1 MKKITFLFT
10 ALFVF
15 IFSNCT
21 FAIEHWINCRVVSIS
36 DGDSI
41 TCLLTNKKQIKVRL
55 AEIDAPEKAQAFGKR
70 AKQTLAQLIHKT
82 QVRLKISDYD
92 RYGRSVATIYDSQ
105 GKNINLQMVQLG
117 MAWAYTQHGLIHNIC
132 KIHNIYRF
140 NNRLNH
146 NVLDYGKIL
155 ILYRLV
161 NFVNINTTN
170 KGNNHV

>member
-15 IFSNCT
+15 IFSNRT
-21 FAIEHWINCRVVSIS
+21 FATERWINCRVVSIS

-92 RYGRSVATIYDSQ
+92 PMDV
-105 GKNINLQMVQLG
+105 
-117 MAWAYTQHGLIHNIC
+117 
-132 KIHNIYRF
+132 
-140 NNRLNH
+140 
-146 NVLDYGKIL
+146 VLRQFMTRKEKIL
-155 ILYRLV
+155 ICKWY
-161 NFVNINTTN
+161 N
-170 KGNNHV
+170 

>member
-92 RYGRSVATIYDSQ
+92 RYERSVATIYDSQ

-117 MAWAYTQHGLIHNIC
+117 MAWAYTQYMQDPQYLQIQQQAQSQRIGLWQDTHPIPPSEFRKHQYNQ
-132 KIHNIYRF
+132 
-140 NNRLNH
+140 
-146 NVLDYGKIL
+146 
-155 ILYRLV
+155 
-161 NFVNINTTN
+161 
-170 KGNNHV
+170 